1 MAGSRA
7 VATHGNAN
15 NIMAS
20 TSSVGSSLGSGSTG
34 AGAFSGAMAGLQ
46 FGSQL
51 AAGYGQYQ
59 MQKMQNEIAKES
71 ALAAINLDREILIRR
86 TNEEARAFVQS
97 GMDLQRRAM
106 EAEASANVAAGEAG
120 VAGISVDRI
129 KNNIRR
135 QASTIKTRQKQSF
148 DSRMDAIDDQFTKA
162 AQGMVARMQG
172 LTPPTEPNLLA
183 MAAHSFGPMLAD
195 SDVASDFDAWW
206 GEKFA

>member
-1 MAGSRA
+1 MADK
-7 VATHGNAN
+7 
-15 NIMAS
+15 
-20 TSSVGSSLGSGSTG
+20 TSSGSS
-34 AGAFSGAMAGLQ
+34 GAFSGAMAGLQ

-59 MQKMQNEIAKES
+59 MQKFQNEAARES

-86 TNEEARAFVQS
+86 SNEEARAYVQS
-97 GMDLQRRAM
+97 GMDLQRRSM

-120 VAGISVDRI
+120 VSGISVDRI

-135 QASTIKTRQKQSF
+135 QESTIKTRQKQSF

-172 LTPPTEPNLLA
+172 LTPPAQPNLLA
-183 MAAHSFGPMLAD
+183 MAAQSFGPMLAD
-195 SDVASDFDAWW
+195 SDMAGDFDSWW
-206 GEKFA
+206 GSKFDG